1 MAAFGG
7 APASDAPEPASDPPV
22 PSLQRAVSAH
32 THSVLGELAD
42 ECICPCSHGLMVD
55 PVIASDGVSY
65 DRASIEH
72 WFAKARRDGVPPTSP
87 QTNLP
92 LPDDRLVPNLAVRR
106 TITRLIESGRLDA
119 EILEEYRET
128 RAALEEA
135 RATGKRTEALKMF
148 PIGSKVFLRVAF
160 ESVGAEEISVNVND
174 ADLEFSG
181 RLVFRSIGFR
191 RLGSEGGAERR
202 VLFEIEAAKLLQ
214 KLVPLNCP
222 KQLQRKPDPAPLPEA
237 ELLDRLGMTAD
248 DDFMEANDQIL
259 FHLIERLATDG
270 GLEEATRSEFKMIA
284 TATRRNAIKDALER
298 ALRHSTGCFLASIDA
313 VNAEGKV
320 TLRIES
326 YVTVPPSRGSR
337 GQAGGDEPPAAAP
350 IVWETVE
357 EPARTFEMPYAS
369 HAMMNA
375 QKDSEMYRQKHAR
388 LFGMVSVPEG
398 GGGNGG
404 GRGRGRGGGRG
415 RGRGGGRGGGRF

>member
-42 ECICPCSHGLMVD
+42 ECLCPITQSLMVD

-65 DRASIEH
+65 DRVPIEQ
-72 WFAKARRDGVPPTSP
+72 WFAKARRDGVPLMSP

-92 LPDDRLVPNLAVRR
+92 LPDDRLVPNLAVQR
-106 TITRLIESGRLDA
+106 TIARLIESGRLDA
-119 EILEEYRET
+119 EIVEEYRET

-135 RATGKRTEALKMF
+135 RATGKRTEALARF
-148 PIGSKVFLRVAF
+148 PIGSKVFLRVMF
-160 ESVGAEEISVNVND
+160 EPIGAEEISVNVND

-181 RLVFRSIGFR
+181 RLVFRSIGFS
-191 RLGSEGGAERR
+191 RLRSEGGDERR

-214 KLVPLNCP
+214 KLVPLKCP

-237 ELLDRLGMTAD
+237 ELLDRLGMSPP
-248 DDFMEANDQIL
+248 MPYHHERLL
-259 FHLIERLATDG
+259 FHLVERLATDG

-326 YVTVPPSRGSR
+326 YVTPPPSRGGR

-369 HAMMNA
+369 DAMMNA
-375 QKDSEMYRQKHAR
+375 QEDSEKYGQKHAR

-404 GRGRGRGGGRG
+404 G
-415 RGRGGGRGGGRF
+415 GRGGGRF